1 MSPRVSWQLSPRT
14 RNRLI
19 ALLVVLAIAVAGLL
33 YRPPYVI
40 LRAGPVFD
48 TLGTTDGHDL
58 VRVTGIPTYPTT
70 GTLDLTTVAQ
80 YGGPGFEITTWDLLA
95 AFLDPGAEIR
105 RRDELYPPDTTR
117 QQVQER
123 TAAQMAGSQHNAAAV
138 ALRAIGK
145 PEQAVVAQVLADGPA
160 AGRLHADDIVLAVN
174 GTAVTRASQ
183 VSSLIQE
190 GGSTATL
197 RVRRSGQE
205 IDVAVPTRIDQGRRM
220 VGIGLEA
227 KFDDSIDVAIDAG
240 NVGGPSAGMMF
251 ALAVYDKVTPG
262 PLTGGQKIAGT
273 GTVGIDGAVGPIGG
287 ITHKLVGAADA
298 GATWFLAPAADCAEV
313 VGNIPDGLQVAKV
326 ATFDEAR
333 QAVEQIGAGQG
344 DRVPTCTP

>member
-1 MSPRVSWQLSPRT
+1 
-14 RNRLI
+14 
-19 ALLVVLAIAVAGLL
+19 
-33 YRPPYVI
+33 
-40 LRAGPVFD
+40 
-48 TLGTTDGHDL
+48 
-58 VRVTGIPTYPTT
+58 
-70 GTLDLTTVAQ
+70 
-80 YGGPGFEITTWDLLA
+80 
-95 AFLDPGAEIR
+95 
-105 RRDELYPPDTTR
+105 
-117 QQVQER
+117 
-123 TAAQMAGSQHNAAAV
+123 MAGSQHNAAAV